1 MAWLAKWAQAGILL
15 SSLLGSAFSE
25 ELDAPLNLSV
35 LTAPEVKYMLERGQL
50 TLVNSL
56 SRIEFEI
63 QHIPGSINVPVTE
76 MEQSDRLPP
85 DRSHPIAFYCMG
97 PRCTYSQRAT
107 RQAVEMGY
115 QKAFW
120 FQGGIPEWRRFNY
133 PMEEDPALMGI
144 AVRKLSPLRLQ
155 DILAVDSV
163 YVLDVRPLW
172 WAETDAAIA
181 GAHFIPLV
189 ELHERYSELP
199 KERDIVIIDGAMMQA
214 PSAARYL
221 TAKGYSVLGVLKG
234 GILRWEHE
242 GLPAAHRK
250 TSDEQP

>member
-1 MAWLAKWAQAGILL
+1 MAGVLLA
-15 SSLLGSAFSE
+15 SLAASAFPQG
-25 ELDAPLNLSV
+25 LDVPANLSV
-35 LTAPEVKYMLERGQL
+35 LTAPEVKYLLERDQL

-76 MEQSDRLPP
+76 MERDGRLPR

-107 RQAVEMGY
+107 RKAVEMGY

-133 PMEEDPALMGI
+133 PMAEDRALMGI
-144 AVRKLSPLRLQ
+144 EVRKLSPLRLQ
-155 DILAVDSV
+155 DRLAVDPV
-163 YVLDVRPLW
+163 YILDVRPLW
-172 WAETDAAIA
+172 WAETDAVIP
-181 GAHFIPLV
+181 GSHFIPLV
-189 ELHERYSELP
+189 ELDVRYRELP
-199 KERDIVIIDGAMMQA
+199 KERDIVITDGAMMQS

-221 TAKGYSVLGVLKG
+221 IAKGYSVLGVLKG

-242 GLPAAHRK
+242 GLPAARRK
-250 TSDEQP
+250 AADEQP